1 MSVIGRGQQEPSV
14 MSGAEEQRFADSHPL
29 RLFPTF
35 VWRVELAD
43 NVRARVNASVLKVVE
58 ELRGSLPPFKRGEGW
73 QSRQNLHR
81 RAPFSELV
89 GCIDAAAAEVV
100 HFLRIGHDAPCI
112 TACWVN
118 VLAPT
123 RTHPAHSH
131 PNNFLSGVYYAKMQ
145 PGAETVNF
153 HDPRPRTG
161 IIRPPVTELTA
172 DNTDQVV
179 VNVRDGTLL
188 LFPAWLVHSV
198 DANRSAEQRI
208 SVSFNM
214 MFRTYA
220 EIMSKPMW

>member
-1 MSVIGRGQQEPSV
+1 

-43 NVRARVNASVLKVVE
+43 NVRARVNASVLKAVE
-58 ELRGSLPPFKRGEGW
+58 ELRTSLPPLKRGEGW

-89 GCIDAAAAEVV
+89 GCIDAAAGEVV

-118 VLAPT
+118 VLAAT

-131 PNNFLSGVYYAKMQ
+131 PNNFLSGVYYVKTQ
-145 PGAETVNF
+145 SGAETVNF
-153 HDPRPRTG
+153 HDPRPQTG
-161 IIRPPVTELTA
+161 IIRPSVTELTA
-172 DNTDQVV
+172 DNADQVV
-179 VNVRDGTLL
+179 VNVRDGTL
-188 LFPAWLVHSV
+188 
-198 DANRSAEQRI
+198 RI

>member
-29 RLFPTF
+29 RLFPTL

-43 NVRARVNASVLKVVE
+43 NVRARVNASVLKAVE
-58 ELRGSLPPFKRGEGW
+58 ELRGSLPPLKRGEGW
-73 QSRQNLHR
+73 QSRQNLHL

-89 GCIDAAAAEVV
+89 GCIDAEAAEVV
-100 HFLRIGHDAPCI
+100 HFLRIGRDALCI

-131 PNNFLSGVYYAKMQ
+131 PNNFLSGVYYVKTHS
-145 PGAETVNF
+145 GAETVNF
-153 HDPRPRTG
+153 HDPRPQTG
-161 IIRPPVTELTA
+161 IICPPVTELTA
-172 DNTDQVV
+172 DNADQVV

>member
-1 MSVIGRGQQEPSV
+1 

-43 NVRARVNASVLKVVE
+43 NVRARVNASVLKAVE
-58 ELRGSLPPFKRGEGW
+58 ELRTSLPPLKRGEGW

-89 GCIDAAAAEVV
+89 GCIDAAAGEVV

-118 VLAPT
+118 VLAAT

-131 PNNFLSGVYYAKMQ
+131 PNNFLSGVYYVKTQ
-145 PGAETVNF
+145 SGAETVNL
-153 HDPRPRTG
+153 HDPRPQTG

-172 DNTDQVV
+172 DNADRVV
-179 VNVRDGTLL
+179 VNVADGTLL
-188 LFPAWLVHSV
+188 LFPVGSCI
-198 DANRSAEQRI
+198 R
-208 SVSFNM
+208 
-214 MFRTYA
+214 
-220 EIMSKPMW
+220 

>member
-1 MSVIGRGQQEPSV
+1 MSVSGRGQQESRV
-14 MSGAEEQRFADSHPL
+14 MSGAEAQRFADSHPL

-43 NVRARVNASVLKVVE
+43 NVRARVNAI
-58 ELRGSLPPFKRGEGW
+58 
-73 QSRQNLHR
+73 
-81 RAPFSELV
+81 AP
-89 GCIDAAAAEVV
+89 A
-100 HFLRIGHDAPCI
+100 
-112 TACWVN
+112 
-118 VLAPT
+118 

-131 PNNFLSGVYYAKMQ
+131 PNNFLSGAYYVKTQ

-153 HDPRPRTG
+153 HDPRPQTG

-214 MFRTYA
+214 MFRTYT

>member
-1 MSVIGRGQQEPSV
+1 

-35 VWRVELAD
+35 VWRVELAND
-43 NVRARVNASVLKVVE
+43 VRARVSASVLEAVE
-58 ELRGSLPPFKRGEGW
+58 ELRGSLPPLKRGEGW
-73 QSRQNLHR
+73 QSRQDLHR
-81 RAPFSELV
+81 RASFSELV

-112 TACWVN
+112 SACWVN

-123 RTHPAHSH
+123 RAHPAHSH
-131 PNNFLSGVYYAKMQ
+131 PNNFLSGVCYVKTQ
-145 PGAETVNF
+145 SGAEAVNF
-153 HDPRPRTG
+153 HDPRPQVG

-172 DNTDQVV
+172 DNADQVV

-198 DANRSAEQRI
+198 DANRSAEPRI

-220 EIMSKPMW
+220 ETMSKPMW

>member
-29 RLFPTF
+29 RLFPTL

-43 NVRARVNASVLKVVE
+43 NVRARVNASVLKAVE
-58 ELRGSLPPFKRGEGW
+58 ELRTSLPPLKRGEGW

-89 GCIDAAAAEVV
+89 GCIDAAAGEVV

-118 VLAPT
+118 VLAAT

-131 PNNFLSGVYYAKMQ
+131 PNNFLSGVYYVKTQ
-145 PGAETVNF
+145 SGAETVNF
-153 HDPRPRTG
+153 HDPRPQTG

-172 DNTDQVV
+172 DNADQVV

-198 DANRSAEQRI
+198 DANCSAELRI

>member
-1 MSVIGRGQQEPSV
+1 M
-14 MSGAEEQRFADSHPL
+14 
-29 RLFPTF
+29 
-35 VWRVELAD
+35 
-43 NVRARVNASVLKVVE
+43 
-58 ELRGSLPPFKRGEGW
+58 
-73 QSRQNLHR
+73 
-81 RAPFSELV
+81 PFSALV
-89 GCIDAAAAEVV
+89 ACIDAAAAEVV
-100 HFLRIGHDAPCI
+100 HFLRIGHDAPRI

-118 VLAPT
+118 VLAPA

-131 PNNFLSGVYYAKMQ
+131 PNNFLSGAYYVKTQ

-153 HDPRPRTG
+153 HDPRPQTG

-198 DANRSAEQRI
+198 DANRSTEQRI

-214 MFRTYA
+214 MFRTYT

>member
-43 NVRARVNASVLKVVE
+43 NIRARMNASVLRAVE
-58 ELRGSLPPFKRGEGW
+58 ELRGSLPPLKRGEDW
-73 QSRQNLHR
+73 QSRQHLHR

-89 GCIDAAAAEVV
+89 SRIDAAAAEVV
-100 HFLRIGHDAPCI
+100 RFLRIGRDAPCI

-131 PNNFLSGVYYAKMQ
+131 PNNFLSGVYYVKTQ
-145 PGAETVNF
+145 SGGK
-153 HDPRPRTG
+153 R
-161 IIRPPVTELTA
+161 
-172 DNTDQVV
+172 
-179 VNVRDGTLL
+179 
-188 LFPAWLVHSV
+188 
-198 DANRSAEQRI
+198 
-208 SVSFNM
+208 
-214 MFRTYA
+214 
-220 EIMSKPMW
+220 

>member
-1 MSVIGRGQQEPSV
+1 VHGC
-14 MSGAEEQRFADSHPL
+14 
-29 RLFPTF
+29 
-35 VWRVELAD
+35 
-43 NVRARVNASVLKVVE
+43 SVLKVVE

-153 HDPRPRTG
+153 HDPRPQTG

>member
-1 MSVIGRGQQEPSV
+1 

-29 RLFPTF
+29 RMFPTF

-43 NVRARVNASVLKVVE
+43 NVRARVNASVLKAVK
-58 ELRGSLPPFKRGEGW
+58 ELRGSLPPLKRGEGW
-73 QSRQNLHR
+73 QSRQNLHQW
-81 RAPFSELV
+81 ATLSELV
-89 GCIDAAAAEVV
+89 GCIDAAAAEVL
-100 HFLRIGHDAPCI
+100 HFLRIGRDALCI

-118 VLAPT
+118 VLART
-123 RTHPAHSH
+123 RTHPPHSH
-131 PNNFLSGVYYAKMQ
+131 PNNFLSGVYYVKTQ
-145 PGAETVNF
+145 SGAETVNF
-153 HDPRPRTG
+153 HDPRAQTG

-172 DNTDQVV
+172 DNADQVV

-220 EIMSKPMW
+220 ETMSKPMW